1 MLTGKLESLK
11 NAQVEPQYTTP
22 YLLRLR
28 QKWKPYYWTR
38 NVLLDLGLSSE
49 ILSACDRSVERFSC
63 ERGGQVGRV
72 GGEQDQGEKVEDPD
86 QEPDQ
91 IGLNGLDCLTY
102 QRGRQDRSQ
111 CPAA

>member
-1 MLTGKLESLK
+1 MDF
-11 NAQVEPQYTTP
+11 
-22 YLLRLR
+22 
-28 QKWKPYYWTR
+28 TR
-38 NVLLDLGLSSE
+38 KKCLLDFCLGGE
-49 ILSACDRSVERFSC
+49 ILSIRDWSVERLSG
-63 ERGGQVGRV
+63 EGGGQVGRV

-91 IGLNGLDCLTY
+91 IGLNGLDCLTC